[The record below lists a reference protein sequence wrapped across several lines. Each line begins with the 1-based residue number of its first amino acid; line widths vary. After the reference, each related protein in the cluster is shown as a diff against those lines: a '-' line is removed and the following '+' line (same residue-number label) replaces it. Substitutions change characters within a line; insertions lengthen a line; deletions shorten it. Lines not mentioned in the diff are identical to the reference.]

1 MFQRMGSFACDHC
14 GKHDSLVNL
23 RTCICFEYNFCSEE
37 HFQLHDHSKVRDEI
51 HGQYT
56 IGPNIRR
63 LFRKAKFEPAL
74 TQFKDDFIE
83 WWRRF
88 KIDQTE
94 TMRNSSFEY
103 FKKQFSISKRE
114 DVGKQLQL
122 VVNMLQKVSQID
134 DAEKVGSQLYDGSK
148 ELLRIWKSENL
159 FSIRQKSKAIE
170 NAWARYLI
178 VLWQFARNLVDEDA
192 IDTIIPRV
200 ARILGGGKDEFEMK
214 PM

>member
-74 TQFKDDFIE
+74 TQFKKDFID
-83 WWRRF
+83 WLWRVD
-88 KIDQTE
+88 KDQAE
-94 TMRNSSFEY
+94 TMRDNSFEL
-103 FKKQFSISKRE
+103 FKKQFSTSKRE

-122 VVNMLQKVSQID
+122 VVNTLQKVSKIENGEE
-134 DAEKVGSQLYDGSK
+134 AGKQLYYGSE

-200 ARILGGGKDEFEMK
+200 ARILGGGKDE